1 MIIEKVA
8 AYYSISMDDIKGS
21 SRQKNTALARQIAMY
36 LIRKLINMPLADIGE
51 VMGGKD
57 HSTVMHSIKKIESAM
72 ATPDFADIIR
82 DITANITNK

>member
-1 MIIEKVA
+1 
-8 AYYSISMDDIKGS
+8 
-21 SRQKNTALARQIAMY
+21 
-36 LIRKLINMPLADIGE
+36 MPLADIGE